1 MVKSII
7 IKIDLNNIYV
17 ILLIRMNHLFCDLCD
32 NMLVTKIE
40 FKSTKEDEGGANE
53 GGANEG
59 GANEGGA
66 NEGSANEGGGGDTN
80 LINYCRSCNFS
91 TDYPEKK
98 NPVYHLN
105 YNLELIKREHIV
117 NKFTAKDNTLPRAL
131 GIKCPNETCPSSV
144 KSKKS
149 DIRYIKYDD
158 ANMKYIYIC
167 IDCNNAGIEPNIW

>member
-1 MVKSII
+1 
-7 IKIDLNNIYV
+7 
-17 ILLIRMNHLFCDLCD
+17 MNHLFCELCD
-32 NMLVTKIE
+32 NMLVTKID
-40 FKSTKEDEGGANE
+40 FKSSGSKEEGDDDSGGGAVE
-53 GGANEG
+53 GTAEG
-59 GANEGGA
+59 TAEGT
-66 NEGSANEGGGGDTN
+66 SGDTN

-91 TDYPEKK
+91 TDFPEKK

-117 NKFTAKDNTLPRAL
+117 NKFTAKDNTLPKAL
-131 GIKCPNETCPSSV
+131 GIKCPNETCPSKV

>member
-7 IKIDLNNIYV
+7 NKIDLNKIYV
-17 ILLIRMNHLFCDLCD
+17 ILLISMNHLFCDLCD

-40 FKSTKEDEGGANE
+40 FKSSEAGESGEAGEAGEAASSGN
-53 GGANEG
+53 
-59 GANEGGA
+59 
-66 NEGSANEGGGGDTN
+66 TN

-91 TDYPEKK
+91 TDFPEKK

-117 NKFTAKDNTLPRAL
+117 NKFTAKDNTLPKAL
-131 GIKCPNETCPSSV
+131 GIKCPNETCPSKV

-149 DIRYIKYDD
+149 DICYIKYDD

>member
-1 MVKSII
+1 
-7 IKIDLNNIYV
+7 
-17 ILLIRMNHLFCDLCD
+17 MNHLFCELCD

-40 FKSTKEDEGGANE
+40 LKSSEDDGVIDKA
-53 GGANEG
+53 
-59 GANEGGA
+59 
-66 NEGSANEGGGGDTN
+66 DTN
-80 LINYCRSCNFS
+80 LINYCRNCNFS
-91 TDYPEKK
+91 TDFPEKK
-98 NPVYHLN
+98 NPVYHIN

-117 NKFTAKDNTLPRAL
+117 NKFTAQDNTLPKAL